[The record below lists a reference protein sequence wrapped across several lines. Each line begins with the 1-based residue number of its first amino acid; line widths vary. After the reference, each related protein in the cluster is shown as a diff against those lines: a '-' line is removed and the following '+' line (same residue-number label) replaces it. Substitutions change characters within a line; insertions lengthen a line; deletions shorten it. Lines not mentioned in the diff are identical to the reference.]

1 MVTET
6 ASRSLAIG
14 LVEVGMQDHV
24 RFTEP
29 TYGHVKR
36 YNQDI
41 FIVEKK
47 SITSY
52 GWTVRVYIPFT
63 TEDGHPSSYTVTL
76 EKNVKTLNDVGAVMW
91 NWACQD
97 EK

>member
-6 ASRSLAIG
+6 PLRSLAII
-14 LVEVGMQDHV
+14 LVETGLQDHV

-52 GWTVRVYIPFT
+52 GWTVKVHIPVKD
-63 TEDGHPSSYTVTL
+63 ENGRISSHTVTL
-76 EKNVKTLNDVGAVMW
+76 EKNVKTLSDVGAIMW
-91 NWACQD
+91 NWSCRE